1 MAALNVLSYYYND
14 GLELS
19 LSEFY
24 EHQTPKEQ
32 SSLLSSRIKK
42 EPSEPN
48 AENSG
53 EKFALITGATGFFG
67 IHLLKELIAQSG
79 KKVLCL
85 IRDGSLQR
93 LEGLLKYYFTEEEA
107 KTLSEKIVIVKGDIS
122 KDMFGMSAE
131 EYKKLGDSVCEIY
144 HAAADVRHYCSDTEE
159 YMNVNLGGTQRV
171 IDLARISGAKLYHLS
186 TCSVSGDTMKSGS
199 TPVVFTEK
207 DLDIGQVWERNIYI
221 RSKFLAEKQVMN
233 AIDDGIDAKIFR
245 LGRLVGRMS
254 DGRFQVNP
262 DTNAFYM
269 FVNGFL
275 QIGAAPMDAAQIKLD
290 IMPIDLSAKQV
301 LALRDGEERVYH
313 IMNGDPPTF
322 AQIMQAADESF
333 VLTDAEEFAEK
344 FRESS
349 ERVDRQLMAV
359 VMNNWR
365 MMKDTGDAITVKNDI
380 TLSELDKC
388 GFAIPDISLKTV
400 LREFKKGNDV

>member
-1 MAALNVLSYYYND
+1 
-14 GLELS
+14 
-19 LSEFY
+19 
-24 EHQTPKEQ
+24 
-32 SSLLSSRIKK
+32 
-42 EPSEPN
+42 
-48 AENSG
+48 
-53 EKFALITGATGFFG
+53 
-67 IHLLKELIAQSG
+67 
-79 KKVLCL
+79 
-85 IRDGSLQR
+85 
-93 LEGLLKYYFTEEEA
+93 
-107 KTLSEKIVIVKGDIS
+107 
-122 KDMFGMSAE
+122 
-131 EYKKLGDSVCEIY
+131 
-144 HAAADVRHYCSDTEE
+144 
-159 YMNVNLGGTQRV
+159 
-171 IDLARISGAKLYHLS
+171 
-186 TCSVSGDTMKSGS
+186 MKSGS

-333 VLTDAEEFAEK
+333 VLTDAEGFAEK

-365 MMKDTGDAITVKNDI
+365 MMNDTDDAITVKNDI
-380 TLSELDKC
+380 TLDALEKC
-388 GFAIPDISLKTV
+388 GFEIPEISLKTV
-400 LREFKKGNDV
+400 LREFKKGE